1 MKNSFFSIKS
11 GVSTELEIKKSRF
24 ICDLEKVSSDEEAKA
39 FIKKIKQKYSDAR
52 HNCYAYIAD
61 SDGAYM
67 KYSDDGEPSGT
78 AGLPMLEVLK
88 GKGLYCVTAVVT
100 RYFGGIL
107 LGTGGLARA
116 YSDSVVNALEKS
128 KIVENVLSETLT
140 VNISFN
146 LYKPFLKWSERK
158 KLLIKGTEFTADG
171 ATLILA
177 IPAQNSNEY
186 KGEIVNLSLGKAI
199 VNTVGIN
206 YEIYE

>member
-199 VNTVGIN
+199 VKTVGIN